1 MSYLLSYLFP
11 DEEGCKR
18 IPMIGCTLGSE
29 KPAAS
34 VKENKTMIS
43 SNS

>member
-1 MSYLLSYLFP
+1 MNYLLSCLFP

-18 IPMIGCTLGSE
+18 IPMIGCTLGSG

-34 VKENKTMIS
+34 VKENKTMTTNS
-43 SNS
+43 S